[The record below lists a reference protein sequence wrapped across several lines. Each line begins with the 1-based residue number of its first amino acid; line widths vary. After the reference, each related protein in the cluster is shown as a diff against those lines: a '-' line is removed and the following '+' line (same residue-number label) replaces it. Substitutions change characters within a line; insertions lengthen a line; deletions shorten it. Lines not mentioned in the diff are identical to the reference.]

1 MARNFDGVD
10 DIIYSTYSTG
20 ITSYNWL
27 VAVWVRTSVAS
38 GRVIVSAENAS
49 GTTRGGYVH
58 PTLYVGRDGYLRWA
72 AYDGGSRIVTTSFIV
87 TDNIWRNVIGVCMWN
102 NSLKLWVDGTFIGS
116 VALGTYSDAQCW
128 WKLAGLAGGNWTQ
141 GVHGYFPGEIAN
153 VRIYRFP
160 AGFNITDDMVMQV
173 YRSSFRRQPA
183 LRQYLFIWY
192 PLWERGNPSFVLDH
206 SGRYD
211 NGTVIGTT
219 YADDPVQIGGSMV
232 AP

>member
-27 VAVWVRTSVAS
+27 VSVWFRTSVAS
-38 GRVIVSAENAS
+38 GKKIVGAES
-49 GTTRGGYVH
+49 RREEGGSYYH
-58 PTLYVGRDGYLRWA
+58 PHFYVGTDGFLRWA
-72 AYDGGSRIVTTSFIV
+72 AYDVSYKIVATTFTV
-87 TDNIWRNVIGVCMWN
+87 TDNVWRNAIGVCMWN
-102 NSLKLWVDGTFIGS
+102 NSLKLWVNGTLIGTVS
-116 VALGTYSDAQCW
+116 IGTCQDTQCW
-128 WKLAGLAGGNWTQ
+128 WKVGGYKSGAWAQGLD
-141 GVHGYFPGEIAN
+141 GYFPGEIAD

-160 AGFNITDDMVMQV
+160 SGFNITDDMVMQV
-173 YRSSFRRQPA
+173 YKSSFRRQPA

-219 YADDPVQIGGSMV
+219 YVDDPVQIGGSLV

>member
-1 MARNFDGVD
+1 MARSFDGVD
-10 DIIYSTYSTG
+10 DIIYNTYSTD
-20 ITSYNWL
+20 ITTYNWL
-27 VAVWVRTSVAS
+27 VSVWFRTSVAS
-38 GRVIVSAENAS
+38 GKKIVGAE
-49 GTTRGGYVH
+49 GQHYH
-58 PTLYVGRDGYLRWA
+58 PHFYVGTDGYLRWVV
-72 AYDGGSRIVTTSFIV
+72 YDSTFRIITTPFTV
-87 TDNIWRNVIGVCMWN
+87 TDGIWRNAIGVYMVN
-102 NSLKLWVDGTFIGS
+102 NSIKLWVNGIFIATV
-116 VALGTYSDAQCW
+116 VASGAL
-128 WKLAGLAGGNWTQ
+128 NFQ
-141 GVHGYFPGEIAN
+141 GVWKIGGFKLKGWPNGSDGYFPGEIAD

-160 AGFNITDDMVMQV
+160 SGFNITDDMVMQV

-211 NGTVIGTT
+211 NGTLIGTT